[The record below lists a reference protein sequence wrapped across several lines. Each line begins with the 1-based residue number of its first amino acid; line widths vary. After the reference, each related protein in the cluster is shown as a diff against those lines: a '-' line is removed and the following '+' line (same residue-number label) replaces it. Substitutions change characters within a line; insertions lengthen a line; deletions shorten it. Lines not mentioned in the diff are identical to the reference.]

1 MSGMME
7 YEDLEEEFRKCI
19 VQIQQQQI
27 SLRELEQRCFD
38 SLMDILK
45 KKKIMDSSES
55 SSGGSQNE

>member
-1 MSGMME
+1 ME